1 MGEKYIL
8 KRVIFILTFLS
19 SSFVF
24 AQVGIGTTTPNADSV
39 LDITS
44 TDKGVLLPRIP
55 LTSAGSAAPMSSK
68 VPGMMIYNTTSG
80 SGLMP
85 GIYFND
91 GASWQKPSV
100 TGIGDIKYSFNPA
113 DHNGWYLLDGR
124 ALSSLSANAQA
135 NATALGFSGNLPN
148 ATDRFLKAT
157 DGSETLGNTGGSAT
171 IVVGQANLPNVN
183 FTGTT
188 NSTGAHTHSY
198 TDQGDTT
205 ISSIS
210 LLGLGTG
217 ADNTSGSYT
226 TGSAGN
232 HSHTVTVASGGS
244 NTPIANE
251 PAHIVTNIFVYLG
264 T

>member
-1 MGEKYIL
+1 MKQQYIL
-8 KRVIFILTFLS
+8 KRVLCIFTILS
-19 SSFVF
+19 SSFIF
-24 AQVGIGTTTPNADSV
+24 AQVGIGTTTPNPDSV
-39 LDITS
+39 LDISS
-44 TDKGVLLPRIP
+44 TNKGVLLPRIP
-55 LTSAGSAAPMSSK
+55 LTSAGSSAPLASNVS
-68 VPGMMIYNTTSG
+68 GMLVYNTTSG

-85 GIYFND
+85 GFYFND
-91 GASWQKPSV
+91 GASWQKPAITSV
-100 TGIGDIKYSFNPA
+100 GDIKYSFNPA

-135 NATALGFSGNLPN
+135 NAATLGFSGNLPN
-148 ATDRFLKAT
+148 ATDRFLKAN
-157 DGSETLGNTGGSAT
+157 DGTETLGNTGGSAT
-171 IVVGQANLPNVN
+171 IVVAQANLPNVN

-188 NSTGAHTHSY
+188 NTTGAHTHSY

-205 ISSIS
+205 IIN
-210 LLGLGTG
+210 LGLVGLGTG

-232 HSHTVTVASGGS
+232 HSHTVTVASGGT
-244 NTPIANE
+244 NTPIVNE

>member
-1 MGEKYIL
+1 MEEKYSL
-8 KRVIFILTFLS
+8 KRAICIFTVLS

-24 AQVGIGTTTPNADSV
+24 AQVGIGTTTPNADSA
-39 LDITS
+39 LDISS
-44 TDKGVLLPRIP
+44 TDKGVLLPRVP
-55 LTSAGSAAPMSSK
+55 LSSVDSSAPLSSN
-68 VPGMMIYNTTSG
+68 VSGMMIYNTTTG

-91 GASWQKPSV
+91 GGSWQKPAI
-100 TGIGDIKYSFNPA
+100 TNIGDIKYSFNPA
-113 DHNGWYLLDGR
+113 DHNGWYLLNGR
-124 ALSSLSANAQA
+124 ALSSLSANAQV
-135 NATALGFSGNLPN
+135 NAAAMGFSGNLPN
-148 ATDRFLKAT
+148 ATDRFLKAN

-171 IVVGQANLPNVN
+171 IIVGQANLPNVN

-210 LLGLGTG
+210 LLGIGTG

-232 HSHTVTVASGGS
+232 HSHTVSVASGGS